1 MDLRPL
7 RDRVVV
13 KRTKSTEILASG
25 IIIPDSAK
33 EKALQTEAVAVG
45 TGKLLPNGL
54 TASLEVKPGDRNL
67 LGKYTGSGIKID
79 GQEHLAMREDEI
91 LAVLD

>member
-25 IIIPDSAK
+25 IIISDSAK
-33 EKALQTEAVAVG
+33 EKALQAEAVAVG
-45 TGKLLPNGL
+45 TG
-54 TASLEVKPGDRNL
+54 
-67 LGKYTGSGIKID
+67 
-79 GQEHLAMREDEI
+79 
-91 LAVLD
+91 